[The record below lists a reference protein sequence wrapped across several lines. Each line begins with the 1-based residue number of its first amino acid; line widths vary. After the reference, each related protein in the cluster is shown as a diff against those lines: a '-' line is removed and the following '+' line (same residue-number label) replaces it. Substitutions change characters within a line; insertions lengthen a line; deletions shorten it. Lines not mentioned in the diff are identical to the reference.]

1 MIDATVTILVDNF
14 ADRDLIPE
22 HGFSLWIEAGGEH
35 ILFDTGQSNE
45 ALQKNAKTLGI
56 DLSITDRLILSHGHY
71 DHTGGIPAV
80 AESAPQLKIHFH
92 PALFSARY
100 SVREGIARPIGMTAA
115 SISSLQRMAEK
126 YKFPSR
132 EPVQLSDR
140 VFTSGEIRRTCDF
153 ERIEEPFYLDGQGTV
168 ADPVADDQAVYI
180 KTTRGLLVLTGCCHA
195 GVINTLRHIQKI
207 SGEKKI
213 HSLIGG
219 LHLRNCGSRRLEQTI
234 DELRQ
239 LEITQIIACH
249 CTGENG
255 VEQLSGSLHCLRGYA
270 GLTISL

>member
-45 ALQKNAKTLGI
+45 ALQKNI
-56 DLSITDRLILSHGHY
+56 EILKVHF
-71 DHTGGIPAV
+71 II
-80 AESAPQLKIHFH
+80 LKFFNHQFFH